1 MEQFFSHND
10 INGGNALTIKANEVL
25 EYIRPSG
32 GWATY
37 GDNFED
43 ILFIDCEPLTK
54 DEFNEAAKVAE
65 KELKAKAKAKA
76 EQKQAILDRL
86 GLTAEEA
93 QLLLGGN

>member
-1 MEQFFSHND
+1 MEW
-10 INGGNALTIKANEVL
+10 ITGNYDTNRGNTMTLKADQVL

-37 GDNFED
+37 GDTFED

-86 GLTAEEA
+86 GLTADEA
-93 QLLLGGN
+93 KLILG